1 MPSTFCLLLSKNFY
15 VERAFW
21 KWSIVEFLSITAI
34 LAVIVVNPVTRGKY
48 YSSEKETILQSVVT
62 YNQPGLYDLSV
73 FMHLMSIRKER
84 MRMTLLYTPK
94 NDFTTAVVNG
104 AKIALNLRGIQDVE
118 NNDILEKYFSEQN
131 TLAGIVFH
139 NVDDGAVPEKL
150 VVSLRFPG
158 LLRTV
163 DISNSID
170 ERLWMTRCAGIIS
183 SDGTGIYGNVDLY
196 LREGFLQL
204 QHSLYIQWIKLLKN
218 SDTTNINRGRNKEK
232 ETVEQL
238 KDMSA
243 DEKFNINA
251 ESNSNQQ
258 TNNASIALEESGKE
272 MEEKFTETDKL
283 NTFAFNE
290 DGLEENVVLKNFHP
304 NDDDNFKEAAL
315 IMNSRLS
322 DPLLTREQDL
332 RQIQNEEI
340 PLIPHIQ
347 VNSMRYRSD
356 ARLCFTEGAANL
368 NWLLFNTLFFI
379 PFLHLIWIYARE
391 REEDVLAHHW
401 IYGYT
406 YGQLW
411 VAHFL
416 VSFVHFLIL
425 DLLIMVV
432 FIIPWT
438 NDPKAYIFHNV
449 NPIVMLSFLILHN
462 IIVILYAMIIACTL
476 DNAVNCVL
484 LGVTLWLLAYSLFS
498 AIYYCLQDF
507 TFISLFCLS
516 LFCNNFFP
524 LGMRIMKKFD
534 LEENPNYD
542 ILYLILLTQLLTIV
556 ILMILLVTLNHF
568 RPGFYIGQT
577 NFFYSLLC
585 RRKPIKANPPMGII
599 TLDRPSA
606 AWHNFEFGPFR
617 GEEMVFVKN
626 VVTTIRRRGVK
637 HQILKNV
644 TMRFFK
650 GEITVILGAEENGRV
665 SLLCLMAGWQK
676 PELGDIYYNGNKS
689 IYQHWTDY
697 RSRIDICMQQSSIFD
712 SLSVIS
718 TLRYFGRIKQSEY
731 DREELE
737 REVNK
742 WLTLLSGKIKPNES
756 VKNLS
761 YGEKR
766 LLVLC
771 CILFGNTSIVLLHEP
786 TQFLKY
792 EDQQMFWQILREEKD
807 DRAIIVTT
815 TSIDEAEWF
824 ADRIGI
830 LDDGVLLAYGSPFFL
845 KTRFGIGCD
854 LIILK
859 DPNRSSGPITDII
872 NKFVPN
878 AVPDNQV
885 GDLLVYK
892 LPTDKRSIYQRMLLQ
907 LEDAS
912 KNLGITNIR
921 VSSSELSEVFMTLG
935 MESTLKPTVP
945 EITQTL
951 KFINE
956 SENVL
961 KRQQIRAMIYK
972 KMIHQTLNILPVI
985 MTFGLLF
992 LILLTN
998 HLFSLVKIPTTMEN
1012 GIHLGIS
1019 MEEISANKF
1028 KELTDCSYIVIDGVN
1043 EEKLLATKSHLQYL
1057 FYENL
1062 TCGNM
1067 SYTDYI
1073 RTDRAAAISKLGA
1086 VELKTPNKN
1095 FSIWINDLTF
1105 HTAPMVLNLAHNI
1118 ILRNLFPDN
1127 PNRLTAIINQ
1137 PIRISY
1143 FQQTNL
1149 VDNQI
1154 FHLHL
1159 AIIMGIIMP
1168 ITMSCFV
1175 ISLVEE
1181 RRNYLLTLQLIAG
1194 IDLHIYWM
1202 VGMAWDIGIFL
1213 GFSIVYILV
1222 MALTTIEGF
1231 NIFTKLLVL
1240 LLISLHGIA
1249 TLAMMYFLSM
1259 FMPKSKLRAFLLA
1272 VILQLM
1278 LGICAYIFAWDVLET
1293 SLLFIYV
1300 MYLMPTFALVDGISK
1315 LYIGSRHSR
1324 YCDDRCT
1331 ALNCT
1336 DSSII
1341 CELEPNC
1348 CHLPYFEFEFPGIGI
1363 NIVYMLITTAIFS
1376 FLFCIFNVYYRAH
1389 KYSLSKSKR
1398 HAGLGTVS
1406 YPFDDDDV
1414 VKERTRIAK
1423 MSRFECNRYSVLA
1436 DQIEKKIPNH
1446 GKRLNTVSFALD
1458 KYMSMGIY
1466 GYHKA
1471 GKTHLIE
1478 QLVGA
1483 RGFRFGEMYIEK
1495 VDFKFENKAAIKM
1508 MGFCPQKS
1516 DLGMV
1521 FSPRQLFTFL
1531 FMIRGVPEANVSE
1544 KLLEIATS
1552 LDLKPYMNTKIGDL
1566 SLAVR
1571 RKVSVAISLIAYNK
1585 VLVLDEPTKGMPA
1598 KDRRIIWNVLRY
1610 ARFCGKTVI
1619 FSSNENLECETLAD
1633 LIIVIDDGELLA
1645 IGSPQYLRQ
1654 KYTRGF
1660 FFELKI
1666 LSDGKTEEE
1675 TYENLD
1681 RDVENVIKFAYFL
1694 HEDSEL
1700 QHRANVLKFYIPVE
1714 QVIYSYLFGSIEKNR
1729 RRLNIAEYTINQ
1741 APLLTALD
1749 NVLAT
1754 CTLREPYRKRKKH
1767 RPSAYAHSLSRQRMA
1782 RNAENTGN

>member
-1 MPSTFCLLLSKNFY
+1 MPPTFGLLLRKNFY
-15 VERAFW
+15 VERAAW
-21 KWSIVEFLSITAI
+21 KWSIVEFLSIAAV

-48 YSSEKETILQSVVT
+48 YSSEKETVPHSDLT

-73 FMHLMSIRKER
+73 FMRLMGIRKER

-104 AKIALNLRGIQDVE
+104 TKIALNLRGIQDVE
-118 NNDILEKYFSEQN
+118 DNDSLENYFSEHN
-131 TLAGIVFH
+131 NLAGIVFH

-163 DISNSID
+163 EVSNSLD
-170 ERLWMTRCAGIIS
+170 DRLWMTRCSGIIS
-183 SDGTGIYGNVDLY
+183 PDGTGAYGDVDLY

-204 QHSLYIQWIKLLKN
+204 QHSLYMQWIRLLKN
-218 SDTTNINRGRNKEK
+218 SDTTNISRGRNKEK
-232 ETVEQL
+232 ETVKQL
-238 KDMSA
+238 ESMSA
-243 DEKFNINA
+243 DENFKGNA
-251 ESNSNQQ
+251 ESNSNEE
-258 TNNASIALEESGKE
+258 TDNASIAKDNGEE
-272 MEEKFTETDKL
+272 MEEKFAEVGKL
-283 NTFAFNE
+283 NTFAFKE
-290 DGLEENVVLKNFHP
+290 DALEENDDLRYFHP
-304 NDDDNFKEAAL
+304 NDDDNPKEDPLVTDA
-315 IMNSRLS
+315 RLS
-322 DPLLTREQDL
+322 DLFLAREQDL

-347 VNSMRYRSD
+347 
-356 ARLCFTEGAANL
+356 
-368 NWLLFNTLFFI
+368 
-379 PFLHLIWIYARE
+379 IYARE

-416 VSFVHFLIL
+416 VSFVHFLMV
-425 DLLIMVV
+425 DMLI
-432 FIIPWT
+432 I
-438 NDPKAYIFHNV
+438 
-449 NPIVMLSFLILHN
+449 
-462 IIVILYAMIIACTL
+462 
-476 DNAVNCVL
+476 
-484 LGVTLWLLAYSLFS
+484 
-498 AIYYCLQDF
+498 
-507 TFISLFCLS
+507 

-524 LGMRIMKKFD
+524 LGMRIMKNFD

-542 ILYLILLTQLLTIV
+542 ILYLILLTQSLTIV

-577 NFFYSLLC
+577 NFLYSLLC
-585 RRKPIKANPPMGII
+585 RRKPIKANPPTGII
-599 TLDRPSA
+599 TLDRPNA

-626 VVTTIRRRGVK
+626 VVTTIRRGGAN

-676 PELGDIYYNGNKS
+676 PELGDIYYKGNKS
-689 IYQHWTDY
+689 IYQHWSDY
-697 RSRIDICMQQSSIFD
+697 RSRIDIYMQQSSIFD
-712 SLSVIS
+712 SLSVKS
-718 TLRYFGRIKQSEY
+718 TLRYFGTIKQSKY
-731 DREELE
+731 NREELE

-742 WLTLLSGKIKPNES
+742 WLLVLSGKIRPNDS

-771 CILFGNTSIVLLHEP
+771 CTLFGNTSIVLLHEP

-792 EDQQMFWQILREEKD
+792 EDQQMFWQILQEEKD
-807 DRAIIVTT
+807 ERAIIVTT

-859 DPNRSSGPITDII
+859 DPNRSSGPITEII

-885 GDLLVYK
+885 GDLLLYK

-912 KNLGITNIR
+912 ENLGITSIR

-935 MESTLKPTVP
+935 MDSTLKPTVP
-945 EITQTL
+945 EITTANTRYVIQKDDTPDT
-951 KFINE
+951 E
-956 SENVL
+956 YSTSHYDV
-961 KRQQIRAMIYK
+961 RAISFNFAY
-972 KMIHQTLNILPVI
+972 Q
-985 MTFGLLF
+985 
-992 LILLTN
+992 
-998 HLFSLVKIPTTMEN
+998 SLV
-1012 GIHLGIS
+1012 
-1019 MEEISANKF
+1019 F
-1028 KELTDCSYIVIDGVN
+1028 
-1043 EEKLLATKSHLQYL
+1043 
-1057 FYENL
+1057 
-1062 TCGNM
+1062 TCQDPDNYG
-1067 SYTDYI
+1067 
-1073 RTDRAAAISKLGA
+1073 K
-1086 VELKTPNKN
+1086 
-1095 FSIWINDLTF
+1095 
-1105 HTAPMVLNLAHNI
+1105 
-1118 ILRNLFPDN
+1118 RNLFPDN

-1137 PIRISY
+1137 PLRISY
-1143 FQQTNL
+1143 YEQTNL
-1149 VDNQI
+1149 LDNQI

-1168 ITMSCFV
+1168 ITMSCFL
-1175 ISLVEE
+1175 IFLVEE

-1194 IDLHIYWM
+1194 IELHIYWM
-1202 VGMAWDIGIFL
+1202 VGMAWDIER
-1213 GFSIVYILV
+1213 VK
-1222 MALTTIEGF
+1222 MALG
-1231 NIFTKLLVL
+1231 
-1240 LLISLHGIA
+1240 
-1249 TLAMMYFLSM
+1249 
-1259 FMPKSKLRAFLLA
+1259 
-1272 VILQLM
+1272 
-1278 LGICAYIFAWDVLET
+1278 
-1293 SLLFIYV
+1293 
-1300 MYLMPTFALVDGISK
+1300 
-1315 LYIGSRHSR
+1315 
-1324 YCDDRCT
+1324 
-1331 ALNCT
+1331 
-1336 DSSII
+1336 
-1341 CELEPNC
+1341 
-1348 CHLPYFEFEFPGIGI
+1348 
-1363 NIVYMLITTAIFS
+1363 
-1376 FLFCIFNVYYRAH
+1376 
-1389 KYSLSKSKR
+1389 
-1398 HAGLGTVS
+1398 HAGLGTVC
-1406 YPFDDDDV
+1406 YPLDDDDV
-1414 VKERTRIAK
+1414 VKERMRIAK
-1423 MSRFECNRYSVLA
+1423 MPRFECKRYRVLA

-1466 GYHKA
+1466 GCHKA

-1478 QLVGA
+1478 QLAGA

-1495 VDFKFENKAAIKM
+1495 IDFKYENKAAIKLI
-1508 MGFCPQKS
+1508 GFCPQNS
-1516 DLGMV
+1516 DFGMV
-1521 FSPRQLFTFL
+1521 FSPRQLFTLL

-1552 LDLKPYMNTKIGDL
+1552 LDLKPYMNRKIGDL
-1566 SLAVR
+1566 PLAVR
-1571 RKVSVAISLIAYNK
+1571 RKVSVAISLITYNK

-1610 ARFCGKTVI
+1610 ARFCGETVI

-1645 IGSPQYLRQ
+1645 VGSPQYLRQ

-1675 TYENLD
+1675 TSEKQHSANL
-1681 RDVENVIKFAYFL
+1681 
-1694 HEDSEL
+1694 
-1700 QHRANVLKFYIPVE
+1700 LKFYIPVE
-1714 QVIYSYLFGSIEKNR
+1714 EVTYSYLFGSIEKNR

-1754 CTLREPYRKRKKH
+1754 RALREPYRKPKSH
-1767 RPSAYAHSLSRQRMA
+1767 RPNAYTHRLSRQRMA
-1782 RNAENTGN
+1782 Y

>member
-432 FIIPWT
+432 FI
-438 NDPKAYIFHNV
+438 
-449 NPIVMLSFLILHN
+449 
-462 IIVILYAMIIACTL
+462 
-476 DNAVNCVL
+476 
-484 LGVTLWLLAYSLFS
+484 
-498 AIYYCLQDF
+498 DF

-1073 RTDRAAAISKLGA
+1073 RTDRAAAI
-1086 VELKTPNKN
+1086 
-1095 FSIWINDLTF
+1095 
-1105 HTAPMVLNLAHNI
+1105 M
-1118 ILRNLFPDN
+1118 
-1127 PNRLTAIINQ
+1127 
-1137 PIRISY
+1137 
-1143 FQQTNL
+1143 
-1149 VDNQI
+1149 
-1154 FHLHL
+1154 
-1159 AIIMGIIMP
+1159 
-1168 ITMSCFV
+1168 
-1175 ISLVEE
+1175 
-1181 RRNYLLTLQLIAG
+1181 
-1194 IDLHIYWM
+1194 
-1202 VGMAWDIGIFL
+1202 
-1213 GFSIVYILV
+1213 
-1222 MALTTIEGF
+1222 
-1231 NIFTKLLVL
+1231 VL

-1348 CHLPYFEFEFPGIGI
+1348 CREF
-1363 NIVYMLITTAIFS
+1363 
-1376 FLFCIFNVYYRAH
+1376 
-1389 KYSLSKSKR
+1389 
-1398 HAGLGTVS
+1398 
-1406 YPFDDDDV
+1406 
-1414 VKERTRIAK
+1414 
-1423 MSRFECNRYSVLA
+1423 
-1436 DQIEKKIPNH
+1436 
-1446 GKRLNTVSFALD
+1446 
-1458 KYMSMGIY
+1458 
-1466 GYHKA
+1466 
-1471 GKTHLIE
+1471 
-1478 QLVGA
+1478 
-1483 RGFRFGEMYIEK
+1483 
-1495 VDFKFENKAAIKM
+1495 
-1508 MGFCPQKS
+1508 
-1516 DLGMV
+1516 
-1521 FSPRQLFTFL
+1521 
-1531 FMIRGVPEANVSE
+1531 
-1544 KLLEIATS
+1544 
-1552 LDLKPYMNTKIGDL
+1552 L
-1566 SLAVR
+1566 SL
-1571 RKVSVAISLIAYNK
+1571 
-1585 VLVLDEPTKGMPA
+1585 
-1598 KDRRIIWNVLRY
+1598 
-1610 ARFCGKTVI
+1610 
-1619 FSSNENLECETLAD
+1619 
-1633 LIIVIDDGELLA
+1633 
-1645 IGSPQYLRQ
+1645 
-1654 KYTRGF
+1654 
-1660 FFELKI
+1660 
-1666 LSDGKTEEE
+1666 LS
-1675 TYENLD
+1675 
-1681 RDVENVIKFAYFL
+1681 
-1694 HEDSEL
+1694 
-1700 QHRANVLKFYIPVE
+1700 
-1714 QVIYSYLFGSIEKNR
+1714 
-1729 RRLNIAEYTINQ
+1729 
-1741 APLLTALD
+1741 
-1749 NVLAT
+1749 
-1754 CTLREPYRKRKKH
+1754 
-1767 RPSAYAHSLSRQRMA
+1767 
-1782 RNAENTGN
+1782 